1 MKYFETIIIGILVGW
16 FIIYPMIF
24 PDKQPEY
31 KYLDL
36 PEEFNQIQSGDTL
49 NVYIIRDTTFIRFIP
64 PNSNFHNN
72 KTIIKI

>member
-31 KYLDL
+31 KHINL
-36 PEEFNQIQSGDTL
+36 PEEFNQIQSGDTI
-49 NVYIIRDTTFIRFIP
+49 NVYTIGDTTFIRFIP
-64 PNSNFHNN
+64 PNSICNN
-72 KTIIKI
+72 KTIVRI